1 MFRVGGLPEMTILYY
16 FVVTSIP
23 VDSHRHTGWGGHVE
37 LQIGLFVQVF
47 VYTVKYMGVFQR
59 G

>member
-1 MFRVGGLPEMTILYY
+1 MTILYY

-47 VYTVKYMGVFQR
+47 VYTVKDMGVFLE
-59 G
+59 GLG